1 MSLPGSFLLA
11 ASLLAPMFTAT
22 PALAG
27 GVRFPQQIPQPSR
40 ESLVAVL
47 CDPQQNG
54 EDRMGALMML
64 AYQARPLTL
73 KSVTS
78 VHHLARGMFLADYA
92 RCLGLCGV
100 EALPHLLALRTNR
113 DPDAAA
119 EVMYARVI
127 FDADGVGLALA
138 SLRDYKQHPYVRVA
152 ALRALADRSSPFA
165 VTESLRRLELEKGV
179 VLFECLAVLR
189 RNPNSDHIPYLIN
202 LLEVSSGRAANEAVA
217 MLQAITGYRIAN
229 DFRTWKHFYLKHKAE
244 GTEFRREP
252 DDSTK
257 ESSLSYMGV
266 PIYSDRIVFVLD
278 SSSSMNEAMTAG
290 DHVTRSSRSVDE
302 LVHLLPHLPATATL
316 NVLFFASEVTAFAD
330 GLIDL
335 DAEVQEQIATFS
347 LGRSPKG
354 GTNLFGGLDSA
365 FRQDGVEEIILLTD
379 GSPSMGELVKPID
392 ILARVQRYNRWRSIR
407 INTVSLRAPRRA
419 EAFLNR
425 LAAENL
431 GVCKALR

>member
-1 MSLPGSFLLA
+1 MSLPGFFQLA
-11 ASLLAPMFTAT
+11 VSLLALMLTAT
-22 PALAG
+22 PASAG
-27 GVRFPQQIPQPSR
+27 VMSFPQHIPQPSQ

-47 CDPQQNG
+47 RDPQQTG
-54 EDRMGALMML
+54 EDRMGALAML
-64 AYQARPLTL
+64 AYQGRSLTL

-78 VHHLARGMFLADYA
+78 VQHLARGMFLADYA

-100 EALPHLLALRTNR
+100 ESLPNLLALRTHR

-138 SLRDYKQHPYVRVA
+138 SLRDYKQHSFVRVA

-202 LLEVSSGRAANEAVA
+202 LLAVSTGRAANEAVA
-217 MLQAITGYRIAN
+217 MLQTITGYRIAN
-229 DFRTWKHFYLKHKAE
+229 DFRTWKHFYLKHKAD

-252 DDSTK
+252 DGSTK

-266 PIYSDRIVFVLD
+266 PIYSDRIVFALD
-278 SSSSMNEAMTAG
+278 SSSSMNESMTDG
-290 DHVTRSSRSVDE
+290 DHETRSSRAVHE
-302 LVHLLPHLPATATL
+302 LVHLLPHLPATASL
-316 NVLFFASEVTAFAD
+316 NVLFFDSEVSAFAD
-330 GLIDL
+330 GLIGL
-335 DAEVQEQIATFS
+335 NAEVQEQIAAFS
-347 LGRSPKG
+347 LENPPQG

-365 FRQDGVEEIILLTD
+365 FSQDGVEEIILLTD
-379 GSPSMGELVKPID
+379 GSPSMGELIDPLD
-392 ILARVQRYNRWRSIR
+392 ILARVQRYNRWRSVR

-419 EAFLNR
+419 EVFLNR

-431 GVCKALR
+431 GVCKQLR